1 MSFVINP
8 YRFGGGGGPPPSA
21 LPEPLH
27 WWDLD
32 DVDTN
37 LIDGLADLGNGTNDM
52 SLTRLASPTNET
64 GVAPDGGDA
73 CLFDGLG
80 RLHATSDFTWD
91 GDATQMSTQCWVYI
105 DSVSTSN
112 SYFMSWRDLSG
123 DRLFDV
129 LRRLSDTYIKT
140 PVWDDTDSLTN
151 NTDDAGLATSTGEWL
166 HIVTTWAKNG
176 DLKTYIN
183 GSIVSGAT
191 TSAGANDLEDTNT
204 MSFAI
209 GVTAQ
214 NTSSEANMY
223 TGNAWA
229 FGIWDE
235 ELTADQVSALYNGSS
250 GGKFADYT
258 WT

>member
-1 MSFVINP
+1 MSFVVNP
-8 YRFGGGGGPPPSA
+8 YRFGGGAPPVA

-27 WWDLD
+27 FWDLN
-32 DVDTN
+32 DVSGTPISDQ
-37 LIDGLADLGNGTNDM
+37 GNGTNDM
-52 SLTRLASPTNET
+52 SLTAGGFPAQELA
-64 GVAPDGGDA
+64 VAPDGGA
-73 CLFDGLG
+73 AVLLGFGNYFDT
-80 RLHATSDFTWD
+80 ASDYTWD
-91 GDATQMSTQCWVYI
+91 GDATAMSTQMWVYI

-112 SYFMSWRDLSG
+112 TVLMSWRDVSG
-123 DRLFDV
+123 DRIFMN
-129 LRRLSDTYIKT
+129 LRRVSDTYIKT

-151 NTDDAGLATSTGEWL
+151 NTDDAGLATATGEWW

-191 TSAGANDLEDTNT
+191 TSAGSNDLEDTNL

-209 GVTAQ
+209 GVTSY
-214 NTSSEANMY
+214 NTTDTATMY

-235 ELTADQVSALYNGSS
+235 ELTADQVSALYNGGS
-250 GGKFADYT
+250 GGKYADFT